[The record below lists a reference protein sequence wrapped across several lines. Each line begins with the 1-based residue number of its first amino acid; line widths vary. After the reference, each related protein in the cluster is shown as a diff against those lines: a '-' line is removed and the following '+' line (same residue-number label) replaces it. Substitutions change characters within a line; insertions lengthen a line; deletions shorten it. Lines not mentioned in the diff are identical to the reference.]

1 MKSMDQT
8 RDKIAKV
15 LTEWAEAASL
25 LTMEAWGERL
35 LVSLLVVEQ
44 VDRVLVV
51 LEQLLVEQAEE
62 VALAQCVTMILM
74 REQQAWA
81 ILIYTA
87 PTL

>member
-1 MKSMDQT
+1 M
-8 RDKIAKV
+8 
-15 LTEWAEAASL
+15 
-25 LTMEAWGERL
+25 
-35 LVSLLVVEQ
+35 VVEQ